1 MTYLELE
8 NVSKSY
14 GEKILFDQVSLH
26 INKGQKVGLVAR
38 NGSGKSTLLRV
49 AAGVDLPEGTHARV
63 GLHPEARL
71 GFLTQDAVFEDHKR
85 VIDVIL
91 DTGDPVLKLVARYQE
106 LMERDPHHPDMEH
119 VLHDMEEKGGWA
131 RESRIQEVLGK
142 LNLHDLEKTVG
153 QMSGGEKKRLDLARV
168 ILEDPDFL
176 ILDEPTNHL
185 DVEMIEWLEQFLSQ
199 PGLTIFIVTH
209 DRYFLENV
217 CDTIVELDRGAVY
230 KYKGN
235 YADYL
240 EKKTTREETGQ
251 VEQGKLRKLMLRE
264 LDWVRRSPSGRGT
277 KAKSRVDRFHQIK
290 EAATAKGPDKD
301 LQIDLKGSRLGSKI
315 LEAHYLTKRFD
326 DKLLVDHFSYK
337 FKKGE
342 RVGIVGP
349 NGIGKTTFLQMLTQE
364 LRPDSGK
371 IVIGGTVVFGY
382 YTQSGLQ
389 LAEDKR
395 VIDVIRDIAEFVP
408 LDKGQK
414 LTAPQLL
421 ERFMFSRPQQQVY
434 VSQLSGGE
442 KRRLHLLS
450 ILMHNPNFLILD
462 EPTNDLDV
470 ITLNVLEDYLMD
482 FPGVVLIVTHDRYF
496 MDKIVDHLF
505 IFEGEGQI
513 RDYNGTYTEYRTWL
527 REKQREDRA
536 AREPEPQKVAAPR
549 KGEQSGITYQQ
560 KKQMDK
566 LEKEVAKLEERKAQ
580 IHSRFAEETL
590 SGDEI
595 MTLSKELDGIQ
606 QQIQEKEL
614 AWMMIAEEG
623 KE

>member
-1 MTYLELE
+1 MTYLELD

-14 GEKILFDQVSLH
+14 GEKILFNQVSLH

-63 GLHPEARL
+63 SVHPDARL
-71 GFLTQDAVFEDHKR
+71 GFLTQDAQFEEQHR

-91 DTGDPVLKLVARYQE
+91 NTGDPVLKLVARYQE
-106 LMERDPHHPDMEH
+106 LMDRDPHHVDMQT
-119 VLHDMEEKGGWA
+119 VLHDMDEKGGWA
-131 RESRIQEVLGK
+131 KESRIKEVLGK

-153 QMSGGEKKRLDLARV
+153 QMSGGEQKRLDLARV

-199 PGLTIFIVTH
+199 QGLTIFIVTH

-217 CDTIVELDRGAVY
+217 CDTIVELDRGEIY

-235 YADYL
+235 YADFL
-240 EKKTTREETGQ
+240 EKKTTREDTQQ
-251 VEQGKLRKLMLRE
+251 VEMGKLRKLMLRE
-264 LDWVRRSPSGRGT
+264 LEWVRRSPSARGT
-277 KAKSRVDRFHQIK
+277 KAKSRVDKFYQIK
-290 EAATAKGPDKD
+290 EAASAKGPDKD

-337 FKKGE
+337 FRKGE

-349 NGIGKTTFLQMLTQE
+349 NGVGKTTFLQMLTEE

-382 YTQSGLQ
+382 YTQAGLQ
-389 LAEDKR
+389 LDEDKR

-414 LTAPQLL
+414 LTAHQLL
-421 ERFMFSRPQQQVY
+421 ERFLFTRPQQQVY

-442 KRRLHLLS
+442 RRRLHLLS

-470 ITLNVLEDYLMD
+470 LALNVLEDYLMD

-505 IFEGEGQI
+505 VFEGEGKI
-513 RDYNGTYTEYRTWL
+513 RDYNGTYTEYRNFL
-527 REKQREDRA
+527 REKQREERA
-536 AREPEPQKVAAPR
+536 ARDPEPPKTEAPR
-549 KGEQSGITYQQ
+549 KGVQSKITYQQ
-560 KKQMDK
+560 KRQMDK
-566 LEKEVAKLEERKAQ
+566 LEKEIAKLEERKKI
-580 IHSRFAEETL
+580 IHTRFTDEVL
-590 SGDEI
+590 PGDEI
-595 MTLSKELDGIQ
+595 TQLSKELDQLQG
-606 QQIQEKEL
+606 QIEEKEL
-614 AWMMIAEEG
+614 EWMTIADEETD
-623 KE
+623 